1 MVFSI
6 PSLACFAYIQRG
18 TPVRKSDKYG
28 KVSDLRTDPLDCEL
42 KKSVLFGML
51 FEENTVSDNQMEWF
65 YECGGAFSRASS
77 ISP

>member
-28 KVSDLRTDPLDCEL
+28 KVSDFRTDPLDCEL
-42 KKSVLFGML
+42 KKSGVFGML

-65 YECGGAFSRASS
+65 YECGDAFSRASS